1 MKQFSFSKAILFST
15 LLFTGITGYSQK
27 QEAIASSHLSGMKLL
42 ELGSVAPAI
51 VPTGPAFSTFRSIF
65 PSATEYH
72 WYVEEKGNSSV
83 YFKAQGKTNR
93 VYFDKKG
100 RISYS
105 ISYYKKEMLPFAILQ
120 LMNDKYPGKSIFGA
134 TEINNNAGTT
144 YVLVLE
150 GNTTWVDVTIAGN
163 QVQDEQEWHKSRP

>member
-1 MKQFSFSKAILFST
+1 
-15 LLFTGITGYSQK
+15 
-27 QEAIASSHLSGMKLL
+27 
-42 ELGSVAPAI
+42 
-51 VPTGPAFSTFRSIF
+51 
-65 PSATEYH
+65 
-72 WYVEEKGNSSV
+72 
-83 YFKAQGKTNR
+83 